1 MTTSPEVVHTRQVHP
16 RPRLLK
22 NTSKTERLGIVVA
35 TLSGFPYKKVSE
47 NFRKMC
53 GTSHKF
59 HAGRRNLE
67 FLDFPFAPLEKTI

>member
-1 MTTSPEVVHTRQVHP
+1 MTTSPEVVHTRQVHA
-16 RPRLLK
+16 RPRLFK
-22 NTSKTERLGIVVA
+22 NTSKTERLGFVVG
-35 TLSGFPYKKVSE
+35 TLSASLYKKVSE

-67 FLDFPFAPLEKTI
+67 FFDFPFADLEKTI